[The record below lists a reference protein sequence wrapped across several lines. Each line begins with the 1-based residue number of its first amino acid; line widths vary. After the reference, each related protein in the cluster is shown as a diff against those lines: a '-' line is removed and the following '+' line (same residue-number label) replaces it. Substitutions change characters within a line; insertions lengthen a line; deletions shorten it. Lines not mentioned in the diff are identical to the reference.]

1 MFCSRTSNNMVNKLR
16 KRSLKI
22 IFNDYSSN
30 FDELLEN
37 NNDIFNR
44 HRNIQTLLIEVFK
57 IKMNL
62 PHQQQ
67 SQC

>member
-22 IFNDYSSN
+22 IFNDYSSD